1 MKFPPLIE
9 TLQVAFRS
17 NQKTNAQKIKEAKRK
32 LEILHEEEKRESKF
46 ASDPSLAAAGVGNGG
61 NQLSENE
68 AENTIYVSKLDG
80 STTVKE
86 VKRIASV
93 YGAVSD
99 CWKHPLGNV
108 FGIRFKKDVDAVD
121 AFTKLPYAAATD
133 KQSSSDTAN
142 IMSAMQQSIPKNVQ
156 WLVARSA
163 AGLVSS
169 AAKVSGAPTISQSSS
184 SLPGGNANAN
194 SNATGNVPRAAPMFV
209 AAGEAAA
216 ASMAEKNEKND
227 ALQAPLHRGGL
238 GYENHP
244 PMDTAAPSAQNIASG
259 GDSSSRAT
267 ITATTT
273 ATTTSERHC
282 GGRLFPNLSVWSQM
296 ETRVEPWS
304 FPGDAED
311 PYHSLLTGREHIKYL
326 EFMQP

>member
-32 LEILHEEEKRESKF
+32 LEILHEEEKKESKF

-169 AAKVSGAPTISQSSS
+169 AAKVSGAPTTSLSSS
-184 SLPGGNANAN
+184 SLPGGNANA
-194 SNATGNVPRAAPMFV
+194 NATGNVPRAAPMFV

-259 GDSSSRAT
+259 GESSSRAT

-304 FPGDAED
+304 FPADAED